1 MVHTRFSS
9 ASPASQTNIPNSKS
23 NMKYAVAYV
32 SEARVKR
39 RLYNCKHE
47 VRKAKRT
54 KKSQLIIEE
63 PCEYAPKGM
72 NFLIHP
78 DNRCSSKIA
87 STIKYS
93 QIQAI
98 HEKLSKKQ
106 VSDFGDSCFGHF
118 LTLPEFTMQHQLI
131 HNLLLRELQQPN
143 KLEIW
148 AGVNGM
154 KLRFGMREFAL
165 VTGLWCFGSTDK
177 MKYVSK
183 DNGLYSTYFKDHFKI
198 NNKIVVKNS
207 KKESNKDGKKKD
219 KAFYRLLGFPY
230 AFQVWF
236 FECCPYLNGRYCHLS
251 QGSIPRIVK
260 WSSNIQPS
268 FAEVTELLSLNVA
281 ELKLRNIYPT
291 SKERENSEIK
301 SLFPKEKE
309 DIEVDIGVPDNV
321 RVAQGLRATN
331 SRVDALGDDDF
342 VETPPRSVASG
353 SSPSLPTIHPHSDVG
368 GCSSLTSEMPHVS
381 LSSMHAQLRALEACN
396 KRLEES
402 NTRLEAS
409 NKKLEESHKIV
420 INELSSLKSHV
431 HEGFLNLHNLFSSHF
446 VGKQDSHDIE
456 EDDNT
461 NIVDDE
467 MVENNSKEEDE
478 KEEDESEE
486 EEVHQSEEDNDES
499 DDDDDD
505 DEDNAKCVGEDND
518 DEEEEKDD
526 NHEKY
531 NGGNKDE
538 DSKVELILFFPS
550 QVAQVDEVASHVA
563 GEVVDAALKV
573 AGEVVDFQV
582 AKDPEVAGVA
592 TEVAEAV
599 VEDPKV
605 SFLDSLSDIELD
617 KAIQN
622 AYKAVDAMKATG
634 VTSIPCTTI
643 VPYVGSSE
651 SNLGYVTPALPKRTI
666 KLPPC
671 LQSPFLQTFCSCS
684 GESSVIQSTGG
695 IKVVK
700 GLCPLDEKIG
710 ELPDFVTVQEFYV
723 WLDKGMKSNNKSRL
737 YSKEDNLIIPGLQLG
752 VDVITKKMWFHA
764 LQYSGQPILKSH
776 VDVVFYYLRKKGMYR
791 DSTVLKFTTTDTTF
805 QKRIE
810 AIYDSFLKKN
820 HGHGVM
826 NRNHVVVEVM
836 MGFGLSCNKS
846 WLQSCDRKD
855 HVALL
860 AIEPFRFLLP
870 TYLSIIGFYERTDI
884 DFSSKP
890 YVGRPQASSFE
901 VVMDDDI
908 PSGSLIDSAIYMF
921 SFAEYFIGR
930 KEIPRCDF
938 DVEFHRS
945 RLAYLLYSY
954 AMGKQEC
961 GYESAREYAL
971 S

>member
-23 NMKYAVAYV
+23 IMKSAVA
-32 SEARVKR
+32 S
-39 RLYNCKHE
+39 
-47 VRKAKRT
+47 
-54 KKSQLIIEE
+54 
-63 PCEYAPKGM
+63 GM

-93 QIQAI
+93 LIQAI
-98 HEKLSKKQ
+98 LEKLSTKQ

-148 AGVNGM
+148 VGINGM
-154 KLRFGMREFAL
+154 KLRFGIREFAL
-165 VTGLWCFGSTDK
+165 VTGLRCVGSTDK
-177 MKYVSK
+177 IKYVSK
-183 DNGLYSTYFKDHFKI
+183 DNGLYSTYFKDHSKI
-198 NNKIVVKNS
+198 N
-207 KKESNKDGKKKD
+207 KKLLKEFFDGKKWKNYED
-219 KAFYRLLGFPY
+219 ALKITLMHFLHNFLLSSSETNIVPKEDFNIIDSGDFSEFP
-230 AFQVWF
+230 W
-236 FECCPYLNGRYCHLS
+236 
-251 QGSIPRIVK
+251 GSIPRILK
-260 WSSNIQPS
+260 WSSNIQPT
-268 FAEVTELLSLNVA
+268 FAEVTELLSLNVT

-291 SKERENSEIK
+291 SKERKNSEIN
-301 SLFPKEKE
+301 SLFPKGKE
-309 DIEVDIGVPDNV
+309 AIEDEIGVADNV
-321 RVAQGLRATN
+321 RVAQGHRATN
-331 SRVDALGDDDF
+331 SRVAALGDDDF
-342 VETPPRSVASG
+342 VETPPRPIASG
-353 SSPSLPTIHPHSDVG
+353 SSPSLPAIHPHSDAS
-368 GCSSLTSEMPHVS
+368 GCSSPMPEMPHVS
-381 LSSMHAQLRALEACN
+381 LSSMHAQLLALEACN

-420 INELSSLKSHV
+420 INELSSLKR
-431 HEGFLNLHNLFSSHF
+431 
-446 VGKQDSHDIE
+446 KQDSHDIE
-456 EDDNT
+456 EEDNT

-486 EEVHQSEEDNDES
+486 EEEVHQSEEDNDES

-505 DEDNAKCVGEDND
+505 DDNAKCFGEDND

-526 NHEKY
+526 NHEKN

-538 DSKVELILFFPS
+538 DSKVDDSHGSCQVPS
-550 QVAQVDEVASHVA
+550 EVAQVDEVASH
-563 GEVVDAALKV
+563 V

-599 VEDPKV
+599 AEDPKV
-605 SFLDSLSDIELD
+605 SFLDSLLDIELD
-617 KAIQN
+617 KAIEN

-651 SNLGYVTPALPKRTI
+651 SNLGYVTLALPKRTI

-671 LQSPFLQTFCSCS
+671 LQSPFLQTFCSS
-684 GESSVIQSTGG
+684 SRESSVIKSTGG

-700 GLCPLDEKIG
+700 GLCPLDDKIG
-710 ELPDFVTVQEFYV
+710 ELPDFVAVQEFYV
-723 WLDKGMKSNNKSRL
+723 WLDKGMKSNNKLRL

-752 VDVITKKMWFHA
+752 
-764 LQYSGQPILKSH
+764 H
-776 VDVVFYYLRKKGMYR
+776 VDVVFYYLRKKGMYH

-820 HGHGVM
+820 RDHGVM
-826 NRNHVVVEVM
+826 NRNHVVAEVM

-846 WLQSCDRKD
+846 WLQVDHVLFPSLVKNEKHWLLAILSFKDRLIHVYNTLTCDRKD

-860 AIEPFRFLLP
+860 AIEPFRVLLP
-870 TYLSIIGFYERTDI
+870 TYLSIIGFYKRIDI
-884 DFSSKP
+884 DFCSKP
-890 YVGRPQASSFE
+890 YFGRPQAGSFE

-921 SFAEYFIGR
+921 SFAEYFIAG
-930 KEIPRCDF
+930 KEIPRCNF
-938 DVEFHRS
+938 DVECHRS

-961 GYESAREYAL
+961 GYESTREYAL